1 MEARIRLTDIARE
14 AGVCR
19 ATVVKVLSG
28 GNNNIRV
35 KPQTAERIKEVARR
49 LNYRPNLNA
58 RALTGRGPQLI
69 DSMAPPSGW
78 RQLAA
83 IERTAVFHHYRLMTA
98 MAHDDLDKLHESYQ
112 VFQQYNVDGVISLA
126 HEYPGEEEKLRNY
139 FGDVGKMVFIGRPA
153 IPGAVYVM
161 FDYADAMRRVLAE
174 VRRSG
179 YRRPGLLIEVGEYAS
194 SRLRRKAFQEFHPEP
209 ERIFLMPPIDRADA
223 PLPVVKVN
231 GRFRYRVTLSCKGGR
246 AVRELIL
253 TQQLDCLLLNNELW
267 AIRILNL
274 LAARGL
280 RIPDDIGIFCTS
292 GSELGNYTDPALSS
306 IRDVCDEIGSAAA
319 NLLLDWL
326 SRGQAPQPQLITTDL
341 LVRASSQRPIT
352 ST

>member
-58 RALTGRGPQLI
+58 RALTGRGPQLIGVLI

-126 HEYPGEEEKLRNY
+126 HEYPGEEEKLHNY

-223 PLPVVKVN
+223 GETNACLA
-231 GRFRYRVTLSCKGGR
+231 R

>member
-69 DSMAPPSGW
+69 GVLIDSMAPPSGW

-112 VFQQYNVDGVISLA
+112 VFQQYNVDGGISLA

-194 SRLRRKAFQEFHPEP
+194 SRLRRKAFQEYHPEP

-223 PLPVVKVN
+223 GETHACLA
-231 GRFRYRVTLSCKGGR
+231 R
-246 AVRELIL
+246 AVRDLIMP
-253 TQQLDCLLLNNELW
+253 QQLDCLLLNNELW